1 MRLAKDGIFPIVR
14 DQYGQLL
21 PDPPASGLNLPGT
34 IQGEGKLNGIPS
46 LFIRMAGCNL
56 RCCWQL
62 PDGSISPCDTLYA
75 SYRIKHAR
83 VVSVEEIYRT
93 IRQNTSHI
101 RHIVITGGEPLL
113 QAKELKELCMKLKPE
128 KDYHFTLETN
138 ATLFDPELA
147 AYIDLFSLSPKLTA
161 SHPGSVAQEE
171 YQKPACIQSYID
183 YARRHH
189 KDIQFKFVH
198 ACPQDISEIKELL
211 SGLRHWNN
219 EDILLM
225 PVGGTPELQQRQ
237 QHFTLA
243 CCIENGWRYCERLHI
258 RLFGCQA
265 GV

>member
-14 DQYGQLL
+14 DSSGQGL
-21 PDPPASGLNLPGT
+21 PILPASGLHHPGT

-46 LFIRMAGCNL
+46 LFIRLAGCNL
-56 RCCWQL
+56 RCNWQL
-62 PDGSISPCDTLYA
+62 PDGCFSPCDTLYA
-75 SYRIKHAR
+75 SYRIQQT
-83 VVSVEEIYRT
+83 STLTVEEIYR
-93 IRQNTSHI
+93 IVRQNTGNL

-113 QAKELKELCMKLKPE
+113 QAKELKALCICLKT
-128 KDYHFTLETN
+128 DNYHITLETN

-161 SHPGSVAQEE
+161 SHPGSVPREE

-183 YARRHH
+183 YACRHH
-189 KDIQFKFVH
+189 KDIQLKFVH
-198 ACPQDISEIKELL
+198 ACPQDIKEIKELL
-211 SGLRHWNN
+211 SVLRHWKQ

-225 PVGGTPELQQRQ
+225 PVGGTPELQQLQ
-237 QHFTLA
+237 QHKTLA

-258 RLFGCQA
+258 RLFGNKE